1 MSYKITFKS
10 RLCVLVNSDITA
22 NTAGLDDFIE
32 DERKGL
38 VVKAHEWAEL
48 HHLGSEAV

>member
-1 MSYKITFKS
+1 MSYKITCKP
-10 RLCVLVNSDITA
+10 LHCVLVNGDITA

-38 VVKAHEWAEL
+38 VVEAHEWAEL
-48 HHLGSEAV
+48 HHLGSEDV

>member
-1 MSYKITFKS
+1 MTSKITCKHQQ
-10 RLCVLVNSDITA
+10 CIIVNGDITT

-38 VVKAHEWAEL
+38 VVEAHEWAEL